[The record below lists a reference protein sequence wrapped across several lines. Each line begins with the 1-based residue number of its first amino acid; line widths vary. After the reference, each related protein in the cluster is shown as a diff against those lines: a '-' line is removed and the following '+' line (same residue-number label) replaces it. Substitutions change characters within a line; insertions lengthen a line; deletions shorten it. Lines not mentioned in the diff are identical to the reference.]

1 MLPHLADALDDQQ
14 ARRITGAANPV
25 ENSSRDNP
33 VLCVVSC
40 TLNSIIPTA
49 SWTGSLPDNSSK
61 RSDQDAQPFFM
72 RIINAE
78 STAIAE
84 LETYGLSLRIIN
96 LLEDN
101 LGIIWLEDLLS
112 HTAEELR
119 DNVPNLGK
127 KSVQD
132 ILDSVARFN
141 RSQS

>member
-1 MLPHLADALDDQQ
+1 
-14 ARRITGAANPV
+14 
-25 ENSSRDNP
+25 
-33 VLCVVSC
+33 
-40 TLNSIIPTA
+40 
-49 SWTGSLPDNSSK
+49 
-61 RSDQDAQPFFM
+61 M